1 MGFDTVS
8 DPIHIWPFDTARR
21 QNRVEYGHDSY
32 RASMLDR
39 LCCFKLLAAACTMD
53 ELFQDHDR
61 LAALP
66 PEQIPS
72 ILARVAAIQSVLTAR
87 LLAIAIASATSE
99 PKSATTDQL
108 LTAEDAA
115 VILRVTPRWL
125 YRHANRLPFTRR
137 LSRKCLRFSEAGLR
151 RWQTSKR
158 A

>member
-1 MGFDTVS
+1 
-8 DPIHIWPFDTARR
+8 
-21 QNRVEYGHDSY
+21 
-32 RASMLDR
+32 
-39 LCCFKLLAAACTMD
+39 MD
-53 ELFQDHDR
+53 ELFQDDDR

-87 LLAIAIASATSE
+87 LLAIPPVPVASESKSE
-99 PKSATTDQL
+99 TTDQL

-115 VILRVTPRWL
+115 AILRVTPRWL

-151 RWQTSKR
+151 RWQASKR

>member
-1 MGFDTVS
+1 
-8 DPIHIWPFDTARR
+8 
-21 QNRVEYGHDSY
+21 
-32 RASMLDR
+32 
-39 LCCFKLLAAACTMD
+39 MD

-66 PEQIPS
+66 LEQIPS

-87 LLAIAIASATSE
+87 LLAIPTGSATSE